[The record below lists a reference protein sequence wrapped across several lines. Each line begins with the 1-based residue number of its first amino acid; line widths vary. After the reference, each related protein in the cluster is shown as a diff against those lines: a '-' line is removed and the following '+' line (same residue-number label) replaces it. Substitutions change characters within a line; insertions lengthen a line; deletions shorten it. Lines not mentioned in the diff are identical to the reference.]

1 MDYDALGASID
12 SARTIR
18 QSGRVTRVVG
28 LTIESEGPAVSLGHI
43 CYIENIESGVRV
55 EAEVVGFRDSKLLLM
70 PLGDLRGITPGAVV
84 VSLGDYLRAPVG
96 RALIGRT
103 LNGLGKPIDGLG
115 KLKTT
120 ESKSIESE
128 PISPLSR
135 PRITEALMTGIK
147 VIDTMTVCGKGQRM
161 GIFAGSGVGKSV
173 MLGMLARN
181 STADV
186 NVIALV
192 GERGREVQEFI
203 TNDLGVEGL
212 KRSVVIAVTSDEAPL
227 IRLKGAQVATTI
239 AEYFRDEGLD
249 VVLMMDSVTR
259 VAMAQREIGLAIGEP
274 PATKGYT
281 PSVYSVL
288 PKLLERA
295 GTNQKGSITGFYTVL
310 VEGDDMNEPISD
322 LTRSILDGHLVL
334 SRRLASRNQYPAVD
348 VSQSISRLMRSIVA
362 SEAQELAAEV
372 RELYAV
378 YADAEDLIN
387 IGAYTKGS
395 SKTIDRAVATVG
407 ALDLFF
413 RQGIDEKIDPEKCT
427 AELKAILDK
436 TRLTDQDATGAPEKK
451 ESAPGTR
458 SSLSGKNTANEKVL
472 VQAGKT
478 A

>member
-436 TRLTDQDATGAPEKK
+436 TRLTDQDATGTPEKK

>member
-1 MDYDALGASID
+1 MDYDSLSVLID
-12 SARTIR
+12 KARTIR

-43 CYIENIESGVRV
+43 CYIENLESGARV
-55 EAEVVGFRDSKLLLM
+55 EAEVVGFRDSRLLLM

-84 VSLGDYLRAPVG
+84 VSLGDHLRAPVG
-96 RALIGRT
+96 RALIGRV

-115 KLKTT
+115 RLKST
-120 ESKSIESE
+120 ESRSIEAP

-135 PRITEALMTGIK
+135 PRISEALMTGIK

-203 TNDLGVEGL
+203 TNDLGVAGL
-212 KRSVVIAVTSDEAPL
+212 KRSVVVAVTSDEAPL

-239 AEYFRDEGLD
+239 AEHFRDQGLD

-259 VAMAQREIGLAIGEP
+259 VAMAQREIGLATGEP

-281 PSVYSVL
+281 PSVYTVL

-322 LTRSILDGHLVL
+322 LTRSILDGHVAL
-334 SRRLASRNQYPAVD
+334 SRRLAARNQYPAVD
-348 VSQSISRLMRSIVA
+348 VLQSISRLMRSVVDA
-362 SEAQELAAEV
+362 GAQELAAEV

-378 YADAEDLIN
+378 FADAEDLIN

-395 SKTIDRAVATVG
+395 SKSIDRAVATVG

-413 RQGIDEKIDPEKCT
+413 RQGIEEKIDPENCV
-427 AELKAILDK
+427 AELRAILDK
-436 TRLTDQDATGAPEKK
+436 TRIVPPADTDAPPEKVSSSNSQPSIPNK
-451 ESAPGTR
+451 NSAD
-458 SSLSGKNTANEKVL
+458 EKVF
-472 VQAGKT
+472 VQAGAT

>member
-1 MDYDALGASID
+1 MDYNYLYAAID
-12 SARTIR
+12 KARTIR
-18 QSGRVTRVVG
+18 QSGRVKRVVG

-43 CYIENIESGVRV
+43 CYIENLESGARV
-55 EAEVVGFRDSKLLLM
+55 EAEVVGFRDDRLLLM
-70 PLGDLRGITPGAVV
+70 SLGNLKGITPGAAV
-84 VSLGDYLRAPVG
+84 VSLGDHLRTPVG
-96 RALIGRT
+96 RGLIGRT
-103 LNGLGKPIDGLG
+103 LNGLGRPIDGLG
-115 KLKTT
+115 KLATT
-120 ESKSIESE
+120 ESRSIEPE

-135 PRITEALMTGIK
+135 PCISETFLTGIK
-147 VIDTMTVCGKGQRM
+147 VIDSMTVCGKGQRM

-173 MLGMLARN
+173 MLGMIARN

-203 TNDLGVEGL
+203 TNDLGPEGL
-212 KRSVVIAVTSDEAPL
+212 KRSVVVAVTSDEAPL

-239 AEYFRDEGLD
+239 AEHFRDQGLD

-281 PSVYSVL
+281 PSVYSIL

-295 GTNQKGSITGFYTVL
+295 GATEKGSITGFYTVL

-322 LTRSILDGHLVL
+322 LTRSILDGHVAL

-348 VSQSISRLMRSIVA
+348 ILQSISRLMRRVAEPEEIELA
-362 SEAQELAAEV
+362 SEAL
-372 RELYAV
+372 ELYAV
-378 YADAEDLIN
+378 YAEAEDLIN

-395 SKTIDRAVATVG
+395 SAAIDRAVATVG
-407 ALDLFF
+407 ALDSFF
-413 RQGIDEKIDPEKCT
+413 RQGIDEKVDHTECV
-427 AELKAILDK
+427 AELRKILEK
-436 TRLTDQDATGAPEKK
+436 TRTKPADDTNASTKT
-451 ESAPGTR
+451 ESSPSSQPLIRKGTA
-458 SSLSGKNTANEKVL
+458 LDEKVL
-472 VQAGKT
+472 IQAGTT